1 MKETFIH
8 NLKIIFPAIIA
19 IIVGS
24 LLWDKIQFEY
34 HNPNEIVGYY
44 SIFKHSA
51 LNDNFRYI
59 FFVSLPLFTYLLSF
73 IFFNKLDLKSLKE
86 ILILDKNNAFKEN
99 VSIIFL
105 FYFLFILIIFFISQ
119 DFNTHVI
126 DLFHEGQAL
135 SGALNFKL
143 ENELWKS
150 SFVVTSLFV
159 DILNANIAWDL
170 FNSKSLSAYRY
181 FIKILN
187 LISAL
192 SIFIFIFKFV
202 NGASLNKNL
211 KTLFFI
217 ILGYFVFSLIN
228 NNAFSYRDLPL
239 FIFFIVV
246 YEIFNQKK
254 INFLDCFIL
263 GVLPISSLLWS
274 LDRGVF
280 MIAGY
285 IPLFLIFI
293 SNKSIKELILII
305 LIFIISIF
313 IFYLVIGQIEF
324 TNFIINSLD
333 ILKGSDLLNGIIH
346 PTPFTNQGG
355 STRATKNLIFII
367 INGIILINYFFKKKS
382 NLNKNLILFIFLYY
396 FVSLIFYKIG
406 LTRSDGGHIKQGG
419 TLNLILLIYFIIYN
433 LLFTLNKV
441 NKFENLK
448 PIFFKLINSLLIL
461 VFFII
466 YIPNNSFKNIY
477 NFKAR
482 SLNYIKTSDKFY
494 LKPNEINL
502 IKELEILTK
511 YENCFQV
518 FSYETAISY
527 YLNKSSCTKF
537 YHIMNM
543 GQKKNQF
550 LFVEELKKSYPKFIL
565 MGGTYQN
572 IGNMKGRNQVELSP
586 KDRFPY
592 IYDFIMSN
600 YKIFKEID
608 NWQILIRD

>member
-8 NLKIIFPAIIA
+8 NFKIIFPAIIA

-34 HNPNEIVGYY
+34 HNPNEIIGYY

-51 LNDNFRYI
+51 LNDNLRYI
-59 FFVSLPLFTYLLSF
+59 FFVGLPLFTYLLSF

-86 ILILDKNNAFKEN
+86 ILIFNKNNTSKEN

-105 FYFLFILIIFFISQ
+105 FYFLFILIIFFISK

-159 DILNANIAWDL
+159 DILNANIAWEL
-170 FNSKSLSAYRY
+170 FNSKSLSSYRY
-181 FIKILN
+181 FIRILN
-187 LISAL
+187 LISTL

-202 NGASLNKNL
+202 NGASLNKSL
-211 KTLFFI
+211 KTFFFI

-246 YEIFNQKK
+246 YEILNQKK

-263 GVLPISSLLWS
+263 GVLPILSLLWS
-274 LDRGVF
+274 LDRGIF

-285 IPLFLIFI
+285 IPLFLILL
-293 SNKSIKELILII
+293 SNKNIKELILII
-305 LIFIISIF
+305 LISIISIF
-313 IFYLVIGQIEF
+313 IFYHVIGKIEF

-367 INGIILINYFFKKKS
+367 INGMILINYLFKKKS

-406 LTRSDGGHIKQGG
+406 VTRSDGGHIKQGG
-419 TLNLILLIYFIIYN
+419 TLNLILLMYFIIHN
-433 LLFTLNKV
+433 LLFTFNKV

-448 PIFFKLINSLLIL
+448 PIFFKSINSLLIL

-482 SLNYIKTSDKFY
+482 SLNYIKTPDKFY

-502 IKELEILTK
+502 IEELEILTK
-511 YENCFQV
+511 NENCFQV

-550 LFVEELKKSYPKFIL
+550 LFVKELKKSYPKFIL
-565 MGGTYQN
+565 IGGTYQN
-572 IGNMKGRNQVELSP
+572 IGNMKGRNQIELSP

-592 IYDFIMSN
+592 IYEFIMNN

-608 NWQILIRD
+608 SWQILIRD

>member
-8 NLKIIFPAIIA
+8 NFKIIFPAIIA

-34 HNPNEIVGYY
+34 HNPNEIIGYY

-51 LNDNFRYI
+51 LNDNLRYI
-59 FFVSLPLFTYLLSF
+59 FFVGLPLFTYLLSF

-86 ILILDKNNAFKEN
+86 ILILNKNNTFKEN

-105 FYFLFILIIFFISQ
+105 FYFLFILIIFFISK

-159 DILNANIAWDL
+159 DILNANIAWEL
-170 FNSKSLSAYRY
+170 FNSKSLSSYRY

-187 LISAL
+187 LISTL

-202 NGASLNKNL
+202 NGASLNKSL
-211 KTLFFI
+211 KTFFFI

-246 YEIFNQKK
+246 YEILNQKK
-254 INFLDCFIL
+254 IKFLDCFIL
-263 GVLPISSLLWS
+263 GVLPILSLLWS
-274 LDRGVF
+274 LDRGIF

-285 IPLFLIFI
+285 IPLFLILL
-293 SNKSIKELILII
+293 SNKNIKELILII
-305 LIFIISIF
+305 LISIISIF
-313 IFYLVIGQIEF
+313 IFYHVIGKIEF

-367 INGIILINYFFKKKS
+367 INGMILINYLFKKKS

-406 LTRSDGGHIKQGG
+406 VTRSDGGHIKQGG
-419 TLNLILLIYFIIYN
+419 TLNLILLMYFIIHN
-433 LLFTLNKV
+433 LLFTVNKV

-448 PIFFKLINSLLIL
+448 PIFFKSINSLLIL

-550 LFVEELKKSYPKFIL
+550 LFVKELKKSYPKFIL
-565 MGGTYQN
+565 IGGSYQN
-572 IGNMKGRNQVELSP
+572 IGNMKGRDQIELSP

-592 IYDFIMSN
+592 IYEFIMNN

-608 NWQILIRD
+608 SWQILIRD